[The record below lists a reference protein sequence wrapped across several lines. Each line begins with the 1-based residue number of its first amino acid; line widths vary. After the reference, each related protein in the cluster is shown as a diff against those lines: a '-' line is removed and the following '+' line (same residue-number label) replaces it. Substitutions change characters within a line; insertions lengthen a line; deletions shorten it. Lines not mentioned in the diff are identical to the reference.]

1 MHFLIYMQM
10 MMMFD
15 VEGVTVGR
23 ETSTATTSSDLV
35 SFPLAPL
42 HPLSA
47 IAGCGKSVFALC
59 AHSVNCISCAINLF
73 H

>member
-1 MHFLIYMQM
+1 MQM

-23 ETSTATTSSDLV
+23 ETSTATTSSSDLV
-35 SFPLAPL
+35 SFRLAPL

-47 IAGCGKSVFALC
+47 IAG
-59 AHSVNCISCAINLF
+59 
-73 H
+73 